1 MGEFLNLTDAFYEG
15 VGEYGVPELARVESV
30 DIKKW
35 KTFNYAMNTKLPP
48 KTGITF
54 FCVPA
59 DARLYGQR
67 KSLISGSTG
76 W

>member
-35 KTFNYAMNTKLPP
+35 NIK
-48 KTGITF
+48 I
-54 FCVPA
+54 
-59 DARLYGQR
+59 
-67 KSLISGSTG
+67 SL
-76 W
+76 